1 MTPNGKLD
9 RKALPSPDDE
19 AYARAAYEAPQG
31 ETETALAAIW
41 SELLGV
47 ERISRDDNFFN
58 LGGHS
63 LLALRVISEINK
75 TLKLHLNAPAFFLNP
90 TIERLARELDHSHYV
105 RTEPRVVTL
114 RKGHAGL
121 PVYLMGVRPDEYQL
135 GQLIA
140 GDRSVFAT
148 DVPIRT
154 EWLSALQ
161 TSDKEK
167 LPTVEQ
173 LGALYGE
180 LLAAHAGSSPCVI
193 AGYSLGGKIAFEAA
207 RVLQRAGGNV
217 AFVLLLDAQAFTWR
231 RFILGPALESFS
243 WVWRETAARKVDG
256 APLMQRLSASLS
268 DTWTIIR
275 FLLLRVPAA
284 VWNRFG
290 AIMARFGKV
299 TNRSSPTSNPSDTLS
314 GYFDNEGRPIAMLD
328 FQVLGQA
335 MGRLWRPRPLD
346 AAGVLIRANN
356 LEDMLPGYKL
366 ANGWDNL
373 FARGL
378 EVVRTTG
385 DHISMLNDEHTP
397 MLARQMNLIL
407 DRYEAARAETMDAP
421 GNDTDHRGSDG
432 QRRFEQASSQPEPT
446 GA

>member
-1 MTPNGKLD
+1 
-9 RKALPSPDDE
+9 
-19 AYARAAYEAPQG
+19 
-31 ETETALAAIW
+31 
-41 SELLGV
+41 
-47 ERISRDDNFFN
+47 
-58 LGGHS
+58 
-63 LLALRVISEINK
+63 
-75 TLKLHLNAPAFFLNP
+75 
-90 TIERLARELDHSHYV
+90 
-105 RTEPRVVTL
+105 
-114 RKGHAGL
+114 
-121 PVYLMGVRPDEYQL
+121 
-135 GQLIA
+135 
-140 GDRSVFAT
+140 
-148 DVPIRT
+148 
-154 EWLSALQ
+154 
-161 TSDKEK
+161 

-231 RFILGPALESFS
+231 RFILGPALESFF
-243 WVWRETAARKVDG
+243 WIWRETAARKVDG
-256 APLMQRLSASLS
+256 APLMERLSASLG

-284 VWNRFG
+284 MWNRFG

-299 TNRSSPTSNPSDTLS
+299 TNRFSPTSNPSDTLS

-328 FQVLGQA
+328 LHVLGQA

-346 AAGVLIRANN
+346 AAGVLIRAYNF
-356 LEDMLPGYKL
+356 EDMLPGYEL

-385 DHISMLNDEHTP
+385 DHISMLSDEHTP
-397 MLARQMNLIL
+397 VLARQMNLIL
-407 DRYEAARAETMDAP
+407 DRYEAARAETTDAP
-421 GNDTDHRGSDG
+421 GNNMDHRGTDG

-446 GA
+446 DA